1 MQDKEMPLGTAIPVA
16 AQRKILHKQYTR
28 NLARIKDY
36 YCKLYVN
43 TRIYSVDIMPYCA
56 DRLLHWLYFVNAV
69 LLRKC
74 KCGRR

>member
-36 YCKLYVN
+36 YCKLYVF
-43 TRIYSVDIMPYCA
+43 T
-56 DRLLHWLYFVNAV
+56 V
-69 LLRKC
+69 LTLC
-74 KCGRR
+74 LIALIGFCTGCILSMLFC

>member
-36 YCKLYVN
+36 YCKLYVF
-43 TRIYSVDIMPYCA
+43 T
-56 DRLLHWLYFVNAV
+56 V
-69 LLRKC
+69 LTLC
-74 KCGRR
+74 LIALIGFCTGCILSMMFC